1 MMDRP
6 FPAKEGHPLRFGGN
20 SFSCLV
26 FWLLILLSGASLAL
40 SPGEVDPTFRL
51 LRNGPVGEKIS
62 LWAEKFLGTPYDR
75 DPRGAYVTR
84 AEIVADDEVDCMY
97 LTFRA
102 VELAL
107 SRSPE
112 EAIQVALAKRFHTR
126 GILQNGKVLNYDDRF
141 QYGEDMIRS
150 GKWGKDITSQVGR
163 TAKIRGSRGYDSYE
177 VLPPHEMARK
187 KERLRSGDILFF
199 FKIPET
205 RVVDEGVGHMGIVKV
220 EGKESEKKIF
230 LIHAGGTKNSGG
242 TVKKVL
248 LLDYLSAMPFVG
260 VKVTRFE

>member
-1 MMDRP
+1 M
-6 FPAKEGHPLRFGGN
+6 
-20 SFSCLV
+20 V
-26 FWLLILLSGASLAL
+26 F
-40 SPGEVDPTFRL
+40 
-51 LRNGPVGEKIS
+51 
-62 LWAEKFLGTPYDR
+62 WAEKFLGVPYDR

-84 AEIVADDEVDCMY
+84 AQIVADDEVDCMY

-107 SRSPE
+107 SRSAE
-112 EAIQVALAKRFHTR
+112 EAIQVALDKRFHRR
-126 GILQNGKVLNYDDRF
+126 GILQDGKVLNYDDRF

-163 TAKIRGSRGYDSYE
+163 TAKIRGSRGTDSYE

-199 FKIPET
+199 FKAPEK
-205 RVVDEGVGHMGIVKV
+205 RMVEEGVGHIGILKV
-220 EGKESEKKIF
+220 EEKDSERKIF
-230 LIHAGGTKNSGG
+230 LIHAGGTKNAGG
-242 TVKKVL
+242 SVKKVL
-248 LLDYLSAMPFVG
+248 LADYLTAMPFVG